1 MFDIITVPFGWLMM
15 QLYQLT
21 QNYGVALIIFGI
33 LVKVVLLPVTAKSKK
48 STMKMSRM
56 QPRIKAI
63 QQKYANDQQKQAQ
76 AMQALYKEEGV
87 SMLGGCLWGL
97 VPLLILIPLY
107 SVVREP
113 LVYMLGFSEEH
124 ATGIL
129 NALAP
134 LDPNTFSATNY
145 YAQMAAAQ
153 QLPNYLQ
160 NPEFLDAIKTAGIEI
175 SEFAAQGVNFS
186 FLGIDLGAEPAIITG
201 FTFTWAFLGLALM
214 PLLSAGSQMVSVL
227 ISNKLNN
234 SVVTNDR
241 GVYDKETA
249 ESSQTNKTSKTM
261 MWIMP
266 LMSLWIGFNMPAA
279 MSLYWLIQGV
289 VGTVMDIG
297 LTKHYRKIYDAED
310 AIKLQHA
317 MEKEREEAEKERI
330 RAERRAQNPDG
341 ITENTS
347 KKKLQQAKKA
357 EEEAAKAA
365 AAKEY
370 AIKKGLEQEDT
381 EKKPN
386 VPGDRPNSRGRAY
399 DPNRYNSSSTEE

>member
-1 MFDIITVPFGWLMM
+1 MFDIITVPFGWLLT
-15 QLYQLT
+15 QLYRFT
-21 QNYGVALIIFGI
+21 ENYGLALIIFGI
-33 LVKVVLLPVTAKSKK
+33 LVKLVLLPVTAKSKK

-56 QPRIKAI
+56 QPRIKEI

-76 AMQALYKEEGV
+76 ALQALYKEEGV

-107 SVVREP
+107 SVVRNP
-113 LVYMLGFSEEH
+113 LEYMLGFEVEQAELIVNTISK
-124 ATGIL
+124 TVPGLIV
-129 NALAP
+129 
-134 LDPNTFSATNY
+134 PNGY
-145 YAQMAAAQ
+145 EQMVAAQ
-153 QLPNYLQ
+153 HLPM
-160 NPEFLDAIKTAGIEI
+160 FLDEIRAAGIQV

-186 FLGIDLGAEPAIITG
+186 FLGIDLGAEPAIFSG
-201 FTFTWAFLGLALM
+201 FTFSWAFIGLALM
-214 PLLSAGSQMVSVL
+214 PILSAASQMLSVL

-249 ESSQTNKTSKTM
+249 ENSQNAKTGKTM
-261 MWIMP
+261 LWIMP
-266 LMSLWIGFNMPAA
+266 LMSLWIGFSMPAA

-289 VGTVMDIG
+289 VGTVMDIF

-317 MEKEREEAEKERI
+317 LEKEREEAEKERI
-330 RAERRAQNPDG
+330 RAERRAANPDG

-370 AIKKGLEQEDT
+370 AIKKGLEQAEED
-381 EKKPN
+381 KPT
-386 VPGDRPNSRGRAY
+386 VPGNRPYSRGRAY